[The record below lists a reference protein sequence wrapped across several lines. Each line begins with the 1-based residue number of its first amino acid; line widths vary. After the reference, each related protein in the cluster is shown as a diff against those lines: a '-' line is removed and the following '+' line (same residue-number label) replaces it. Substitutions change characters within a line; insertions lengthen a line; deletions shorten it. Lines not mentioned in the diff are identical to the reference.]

1 MTAKEYLRSF
11 ARRKIDTEV
20 LEERIGELKQ
30 RKTQLRAVK
39 HSGLPRAKKQM
50 DLSDAEA
57 AIDSLISSLIREY
70 EQDITRRMREESRIR
85 ARIDEM
91 TDPEERKVLRLV
103 YILDKKLTWYEIA
116 EEMSVSKRTAQNIHG
131 RALQHFGMP

>member
-57 AIDSLISSLIREY
+57 AIDSLIREY
-70 EQDITRRMREESRIR
+70 EQDIAKRIREESRIR
-85 ARIDEM
+85 ERIDKM
-91 TDPEERKVLRLV
+91 PDPEERKVLRLV
-103 YILDKKLTWYEIA
+103 YILNKKLTWYEIA
-116 EEMSVSKRTAQNIHG
+116 EEMSVSKRTAQNIHR

>member
-57 AIDSLISSLIREY
+57 AIDSLIREY

-85 ARIDEM
+85 ERIDKM
-91 TDPEERKVLRLV
+91 PDPEERKVLRLV

-116 EEMSVSKRTAQNIHG
+116 EEMSVSKRTAQNIYG

>member
-11 ARRKIDTEV
+11 ARCKSDTEV
-20 LEERIGELKQ
+20 LEERIGELKR

-57 AIDSLISSLIREY
+57 AIDSLIREY
-70 EQDITRRMREESRIR
+70 EQDIAKRMREESRIR
-85 ARIDEM
+85 ERIDKIP
-91 TDPEERKVLRLV
+91 DPEERKVLRLV

>member
-30 RKTQLRAVK
+30 RKTQLRVMK

-57 AIDSLISSLIREY
+57 AIDSLIREY
-70 EQDITRRMREESRIR
+70 EQDIAKSIREESRIR
-85 ARIDEM
+85 ERIDKM
-91 TDPEERKVLRLV
+91 PDPEERKVLRLV
-103 YILDKKLTWYEIA
+103 YVLDKKLTWYEIA

>member
-11 ARRKIDTEV
+11 ARRKTDTEV

-39 HSGLPRAKKQM
+39 HPGLPRAKKQM

-57 AIDSLISSLIREY
+57 AIDSLIREY

-91 TDPEERKVLRLV
+91 PDPEERKVLRLV
-103 YILDKKLTWYEIA
+103 YVLDKKLTWYEIA

>member
-39 HSGLPRAKKQM
+39 HLGLPRAKKQM

-57 AIDSLISSLIREY
+57 AIDSLIREY
-70 EQDITRRMREESRIR
+70 EQDIAKRMREESRIR
-85 ARIDEM
+85 ERIDKM
-91 TDPEERKVLRLV
+91 PDPEERKVLRLV

>member
-30 RKTQLRAVK
+30 RKTQLSAVK

-57 AIDSLISSLIREY
+57 AIDSLIREY
-70 EQDITRRMREESRIR
+70 EQDIAKRMREESRIR
-85 ARIDEM
+85 ERIDKM
-91 TDPEERKVLRLV
+91 PDPEERKVLRLV
-103 YILDKKLTWYEIA
+103 YVLDKKLTWYEIA
-116 EEMSVSKRTAQNIHG
+116 EEMSVSKRTAQNTHG

>member
-39 HSGLPRAKKQM
+39 HLGLPRAKKQM

-57 AIDSLISSLIREY
+57 AIDSLIREY
-70 EQDITRRMREESRIR
+70 EQDIAKRMREESRIR
-85 ARIDEM
+85 ERIDKM
-91 TDPEERKVLRLV
+91 PDPEERKVLRLV

-131 RALQHFGMP
+131 RALQHFGMS

>member
-20 LEERIGELKQ
+20 LEERIGELKR

-57 AIDSLISSLIREY
+57 AIDSLIREY
-70 EQDITRRMREESRIR
+70 EQDIAKRMREESRIR
-85 ARIDEM
+85 ERIDKM
-91 TDPEERKVLRLV
+91 PDPEERKVLRLV

>member
-57 AIDSLISSLIREY
+57 AIDSLIREY
-70 EQDITRRMREESRIR
+70 EQDIAKRIREESRIR
-85 ARIDEM
+85 ERIDKM
-91 TDPEERKVLRLV
+91 PDPEEPR
-103 YILDKKLTWYEIA
+103 
-116 EEMSVSKRTAQNIHG
+116 
-131 RALQHFGMP
+131 

>member
-30 RKTQLRAVK
+30 RKTQLSAVK

-57 AIDSLISSLIREY
+57 AIDSLIREY
-70 EQDITRRMREESRIR
+70 EQDIAKRMREESRIR
-85 ARIDEM
+85 ERIDKM
-91 TDPEERKVLRLV
+91 PDPEERKVLRLV
-103 YILDKKLTWYEIA
+103 YVLDKKLTWYEIA